1 MDSIDLR
8 HQTPV
13 RSGRQVKSPGQG
25 QKATPPGKGQRA
37 RLRSGTSGD
46 QIDSVVEHDG
56 THLTKVGS
64 QEIELPLVRIAE
76 DLAIALLITVDLG
89 VGFTARAGA
98 ELAEELRDLDVD
110 IVASVATMGIPLAI
124 EVSRALELDD
134 YLIFQKTPKI
144 HLADAIAEP
153 VKSITTGGD
162 QKLLFDR
169 ARVPVAE
176 GRRVA
181 LVDDVISTG
190 ASVRAALRLLRG
202 VGAEPVAVG
211 VLLTEAQAWRET
223 LGEDARLIRSL
234 GAIPLFRYGP
244 DRLLTEDWEGTAGV
258 VGAAQAAR
266 PQTSRQ

>member
-1 MDSIDLR
+1 
-8 HQTPV
+8 
-13 RSGRQVKSPGQG
+13 
-25 QKATPPGKGQRA
+25 
-37 RLRSGTSGD
+37 
-46 QIDSVVEHDG
+46 VVEHYG

-64 QEIELPLVRIAE
+64 QEIDLPLVRIAD

-89 VGFTARAGA
+89 VGFTARASA
-98 ELAEELRDLDVD
+98 DLAEELRDLDVD

-124 EVSRALELDD
+124 EVSRALGLDD

-153 VKSITTGGD
+153 VKSITTGSD

-190 ASVRAALRLLRG
+190 ASIRAALNLLRG
-202 VGAEPVAVG
+202 VGAQPVAVG
-211 VLLTEAQAWRET
+211 TLLTEAQAWRRT
-223 LGEDARLIRSL
+223 LGDDAALVRSL
-234 GAIPLFRYGP
+234 GSIPLFRYGS
-244 DRLLTEDWEGTAGV
+244 DGVLTEDWEGAAGAI
-258 VGAAQAAR
+258 GAAQAAR
-266 PQTSRQ
+266 PELE